1 MLAVYRPPIRCIYS
15 KGLTK
20 EFEMSFII
28 FRQLRLFERGMLESK
43 AGASHSRFQH
53 SSLLFFFF
61 IDKTLF
67 RLREFKS
74 VLK

>member
-1 MLAVYRPPIRCIYS
+1 
-15 KGLTK
+15 
-20 EFEMSFII
+20 MSFII

-53 SSLLFFFF
+53 FFFF

>member
-53 SSLLFFFF
+53 SSLFFFF